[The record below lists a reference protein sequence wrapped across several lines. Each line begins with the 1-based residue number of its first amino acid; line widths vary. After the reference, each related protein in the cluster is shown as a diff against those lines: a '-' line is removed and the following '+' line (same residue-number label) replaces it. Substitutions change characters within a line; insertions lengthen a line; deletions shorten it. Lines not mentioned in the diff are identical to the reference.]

1 MARLPSRRSDKTRI
15 RGYETANG
23 QSQVVSASEQFFFG
37 GDVNV
42 GRSLPMYPFK
52 VYFYLPCG
60 CLCSELS
67 HFKKTRMS
75 IIVWMISDGSNHYD
89 RGKTLLWVAC
99 RVKFG
104 VREERDWVMARE
116 RTFFYG
122 SQKLFQCFF
131 FNKSV
136 IKKTKH
142 SKYKIKIAA
151 FVIS

>member
-23 QSQVVSASEQFFFG
+23 QSQVVSVSEQFFFG
-37 GDVNV
+37 RGCECWEIIADVPFQSLFLSSLRLFMFRTLSFQKDEDVDNCLDDIRWQQSLWSGENSAVSCLSGKVWSQGGAWLGD
-42 GRSLPMYPFK
+42 
-52 VYFYLPCG
+52 
-60 CLCSELS
+60 
-67 HFKKTRMS
+67 
-75 IIVWMISDGSNHYD
+75 
-89 RGKTLLWVAC
+89 GK
-99 RVKFG
+99 RKN
-104 VREERDWVMARE
+104 
-116 RTFFYG
+116 FFYG